1 MFCNKGI
8 LRNFTKFPW
17 KHLCQRLFFNS
28 IWRPMA
34 CNFIEKSLAQVFSC
48 EFCEISKDTFFY
60 RTPLV
65 TVLEPRN
72 VCFKNSNK
80 EALNK
85 LKKNWDRK
93 TKQYKNNPL
102 KKNFLNLF
110 KSCFMTIYVFGN
122 LHLINM
128 PTQNWSHVN
137 CWKWRHIMI
146 KIFMK
151 FFCRFNLQK

>member
-1 MFCNKGI
+1 
-8 LRNFTKFPW
+8 
-17 KHLCQRLFFNS
+17 
-28 IWRPMA
+28 MA

-102 KKNFLNLF
+102 KKIFLKIFLN
-110 KSCFMTIYVFGN
+110 
-122 LHLINM
+122 
-128 PTQNWSHVN
+128 HVLWLYMYSAI
-137 CWKWRHIMI
+137 CTW
-146 KIFMK
+146 
-151 FFCRFNLQK
+151 